1 MIGIDQSTKLTDH
14 QGVFV
19 NGVDQGLF
27 KGIRTPAFNGAPN
40 GGGYSNS
47 PVKNLTSIDMPCNVL
62 GDIPAPDTITVA
74 PGDNLTFDWY
84 VTDTFLILRCDVLI
98 EMQAP

>member
-1 MIGIDQSTKLTDH
+1 
-14 QGVFV
+14 VFV

-27 KGIRTPAFNGAPN
+27 KGVRTPAFNGAPN

-47 PVKNLTSIDMPCNVL
+47 PVKNLTSIDMRCNVL
-62 GDIPAPDTITVA
+62 GDIAAPDTIKVV

-84 VTDTFLILRCDVLI
+84 MSQSL
-98 EMQAP
+98 